1 MRFAKAEIVKKRRR
15 FRMDVGS
22 HKQRMDDIQKRKQ
35 ERRKKQIFKNRCIAA
50 VFCLLV
56 LILMIFGV
64 KSCVSGMIKS
74 AQERKAAQIT
84 PSPVPTNTP
93 IPKDASGIAQDF
105 FKNSAFLG
113 NSFIEGMI
121 IYDLVDGAD
130 YFSKVG
136 LTVKSASTTATDMG
150 TVPVIEELNSTKV
163 YDKIFM
169 MFGENEVGWPS
180 SQTFADEYTKL
191 VKKAKRYQPEAE
203 IYLLSIT
210 PITEEVS
217 EQAID
222 DTTNANIRKFNKL
235 IKQVAEDED
244 VIYCDIY
251 SAVVNDE
258 GALPEDA
265 ATDGIHFDNEYYKKC
280 LIYIQEEYSE
290 TTIEGEEDDEDDTSS
305 SSSSSNTNRPTAT
318 PKATAKATTKPKA
331 TATPKA
337 TAKPTAAPT
346 AKPTQKPASSN
357 TNSNTSSGTTNSNA
371 APSKNLDD

>member
-1 MRFAKAEIVKKRRR
+1 MNT
-15 FRMDVGS
+15 S
-22 HKQRMDDIQKRKQ
+22 SQKQRMDDIQRRKQ

-56 LILMIFGV
+56 LILLISGV
-64 KSCVSGMIKS
+64 TSCVNGIR
-74 AQERKAAQIT
+74 ERAEERRLAQIT
-84 PSPVPTNTP
+84 PAPVSTGTP
-93 IPKDASGIAQDF
+93 IPRDASGIAQGF

-130 YFSKVG
+130 YFAKVG
-136 LTVKSASTTATDMG
+136 LNVKTASTESTDTG
-150 TVPVIEELNSTKV
+150 NCPVIEELDSTKV

-180 SQTFADEYTKL
+180 SQTFVSEYTNL

-217 EQAID
+217 EMAID
-222 DTTNANIRKFNKL
+222 DTTNANIRKYNKL
-235 IKQVAEDED
+235 IKQIAKDQD

-258 GALPEDA
+258 GALPEEA
-265 ATDGIHFDNEYYKKC
+265 ATDGIHFGNEYYKKC

-290 TTIEGEEDDEDDTSS
+290 EQIDDDDSDDNTSS
-305 SSSSSNTNRPTAT
+305 SDRTN
-318 PKATAKATTKPKA
+318 KATAKPKA
-331 TATPKA
+331 TATPKPKA
-337 TAKPTAAPT
+337 TATPKPKATATPKPTTKPT
-346 AKPTQKPASSN
+346 AKPTEKPTAQPTQKPAQ
-357 TNSNTSSGTTNSNA
+357 SGSNA
-371 APSKNLDD
+371 APSKDIDE